1 MIANKVENYD
11 LKMLMLS
18 DAYTEI
24 VKKKFLVNYIK
35 TTLLIGDHLCDSFLR
50 FTLQLISSYLSMTLF
65 ELCQIGDI
73 TPNLKFFR
81 GSDSFHSLLLLFSRS
96 VMFNSVTPW
105 MHHVRLPCPSPS
117 PAPRACSNMSIESVM
132 PSNNLILLLSPP
144 HPASTLFSWYN
155 IIITINN
162 WIYSARC
169 WGYQFFWGAFRVS
182 GFSP

>member
-73 TPNLKFFR
+73 TPYLKFFR

-96 VMFNSVTPW
+96 VMFNSATPW
-105 MHHVRLPCPSPS
+105 MHHVRLPCPSLS
-117 PAPRACSNMSIESVM
+117 PTPGACSNMSIES
-132 PSNNLILLLSPP
+132 
-144 HPASTLFSWYN
+144 AE
-155 IIITINN
+155 
-162 WIYSARC
+162 
-169 WGYQFFWGAFRVS
+169 AFH
-182 GFSP
+182 FLDNP